1 VTEEEYCNL
10 TDMQLARASLRLLEG
25 MFCFDDQ
32 NQIRLLEVRE
42 RLLII
47 ATQENIRIS
56 DQSLE
61 SGHT

>member
-1 VTEEEYCNL
+1 MTEEEYCNL

-32 NQIRLLEVRE
+32 NQTRLLEVRE

-47 ATQENIRIS
+47 ASQENIHIS